1 MTPPGSRGRSGWGS
15 QDWSDGYPT
24 ARPIPVQ
31 GGLVARS
38 TRGGIG
44 EQWWSRRFI
53 EVMESFGV
61 GGRLTR
67 GRAYAR
73 KGQVISL
80 EVEAGEVN
88 ALVQGSRV
96 TPYKVRIGLARFT
109 ELVWA
114 KAEVV
119 LAEQAIHSAR
129 LLAGEF
135 PPELEPVFAGIGA
148 PLFPGRLA
156 DLKLSCSCPD
166 PVIPCKHLAAAFYL
180 LAERFDDDPFLI
192 LRWRGRDREALLHR
206 LRQLRADDGQDGPG
220 GSDDETD
227 DVDDP
232 ESGGSAASAVAPA
245 LSAALALDGLGAS
258 ASVSSSASG
267 AVSASAS
274 AYASG
279 SGPGESDRENLGF
292 WTAGDTPSLPTHPEL
307 PVDLLLRLLPA
318 PGAGL
323 GGGRLLAQLSPLY
336 EQLLAPGKGS
346 GPAARVSPAPGRG
359 SASASGPERVAGVPG
374 SSGSSGPARSTRRAG
389 KTPETH

>member
-1 MTPPGSRGRSGWGS
+1 MTPPGRRGGSGWGS
-15 QDWSDGYPT
+15 SDWSDGFPT
-24 ARPIPVQ
+24 AKPIPVQ
-31 GGLVARS
+31 GGLIARS

-53 EVMESFGV
+53 EVMESFAL

-67 GRAYAR
+67 GRNYAR

-80 EVEAGEVN
+80 EVESGEVQ

-96 TPYKVRIGLARFT
+96 TPYQVRIGLARFT
-109 ELVWA
+109 ELIWA

-148 PLFPGRLA
+148 PLFPSRLG
-156 DLKLSCSCPD
+156 DLKMSCSCPD
-166 PVIPCKHLAAAFYL
+166 SVIPCKHLAAAFYL

-192 LRWRGRDREALLHR
+192 LRWRGRSREALLDR
-206 LRQLRADDGQDGPG
+206 LRQLRADDRPDVTGGPAQPALV
-220 GSDDETD
+220 S
-227 DVDDP
+227 V
-232 ESGGSAASAVAPA
+232 AVPM
-245 LSAALALDGLGAS
+245 LSAALALDDLQLDATDTVGAAVAAGGPEAAVTS
-258 ASVSSSASG
+258 GVG
-267 AVSASAS
+267 AV
-274 AYASG
+274 G
-279 SGPGESDRENLGF
+279 SETAEQTDRGISGF

-307 PVDLLLRLLPA
+307 PVDLLLRSLPV

-323 GGGRLLAQLSPLY
+323 GGLKLLAQLGPLY
-336 EQLLAPGKGS
+336 DQLSARSEVP
-346 GPAARVSPAPGRG
+346 GPASERG
-359 SASASGPERVAGVPG
+359 ATGL
-374 SSGSSGPARSTRRAG
+374 SGSTGLPRLARSTRRVG